1 MKVLVTGATSGLGR
15 NAVEYLRH
23 QGVQVR
29 ATGRNEAM
37 GKLLEKMGAE
47 FIPADLTELV
57 SSQAK
62 AMLAGIDTLWHCSSF
77 TSPWGPQE
85 AFDLAN
91 VRATRRLGE
100 WAVAWGVRN
109 FVHISSPALYFDYHH
124 HRDIREDFRPHRM
137 ANAFARSKAA
147 SEEVIQL
154 LAQANPQTRFT
165 ILRPQS
171 LFGPHDVVFFP
182 RLVQMMRHYGSVLL
196 PRGGEAL
203 VDMTYHENAVHA
215 MWLASSSA
223 CDALP
228 SGRAYNITNGE
239 ARPLKSIV
247 QKLIDEL
254 GISCRIRSVP
264 YPMLDMMAR
273 SLERL
278 GRHSHKEPA
287 LTHYGVSKLNFD
299 FTLDIS
305 RAENELGY
313 TPVVSLDEGIERT
326 AWWLRDHGTLHRG

>member
-15 NAVEYLRH
+15 NAVEFLRRK
-23 QGVQVR
+23 GLTVR
-29 ATGRNEAM
+29 ATGNNEAM
-37 GKLLEKMGAE
+37 GKLLTKMGAE
-47 FIPADLTELV
+47 FVHADLTDLV

-62 AMLAGIDTLWHCSSF
+62 VMLADIDTLWHCSSF
-77 TSPWGPQE
+77 TAPWGTQE
-85 AFDLAN
+85 VFDLAN

-109 FVHISSPALYFDYHH
+109 FVHLSSPALYFDYHH
-124 HRDIREDFRPHRM
+124 HLDIQEDFRPARY
-137 ANAFARSKAA
+137 ANEFARSKAA

-171 LFGPHDVVFFP
+171 LFGPHDTVFFP

-203 VDMTYHENAVHA
+203 VDMTYYENAVHA
-215 MWLASSSA
+215 MWLASSSE
-223 CDALP
+223 CDTLA
-228 SGRAYNITNGE
+228 SGRAYNIANGE
-239 ARPLKSIV
+239 PRPLRVIV
-247 QKLIDEL
+247 QKLIDAL

-264 YPMLDMMAR
+264 YPMLDLVAR
-273 SLERL
+273 SLERM
-278 GRHSHKEPA
+278 GNKAAKEPV

-299 FTLDIS
+299 FTLDIR
-305 RAENELGY
+305 RAETELGY
-313 TPVVSLDEGIERT
+313 QPVVSLDEGIERT
-326 AWWLRDHGTLHRG
+326 AFWLRDHGKLHRG